1 MSSSSVNAASLRA
14 RVAEQ
19 ENTIRELALRA
30 QHLEGQMD
38 ILVKQQDKPNRRATS
53 SVRLTRVPVCRHR
66 INSANSGSSAAGAS
80 SAATSST
87 SGKRS

>member
-1 MSSSSVNAASLRA
+1 
-14 RVAEQ
+14 
-19 ENTIRELALRA
+19 
-30 QHLEGQMD
+30 MD

>member
-1 MSSSSVNAASLRA
+1 MSSLSSANAASLRA

-38 ILVKQQDKPNRRATS
+38 ILVKQQEASQPSRNGVRA
-53 SVRLTRVPVCRHR
+53 PDQ
-66 INSANSGSSAAGAS
+66 
-80 SAATSST
+80 
-87 SGKRS
+87 